1 MPGLERPRAGHRLW
15 SMRRASGRGKPGRA
29 RPRRVRFWSNQGRRM
44 GFDIKSAG
52 LTDFDGCSFRPF
64 SSRTA
69 AEHPHGKEPSTVLA
83 ETFAPKGLAMLIRSK
98 MYGVG
103 DGAACA

>member
-1 MPGLERPRAGHRLW
+1 
-15 SMRRASGRGKPGRA
+15 
-29 RPRRVRFWSNQGRRM
+29 M

-103 DGAACA
+103 DGAACAVRLEAIPAASLPTLPVGGLLLLIGP